1 MMMNAVMVMVMVMR
15 VAIQN
20 CAFHVKKSTVWIASL
35 INNVICVGRISA
47 TNVKEQNR
55 VRGWTVKINYVMV
68 ALKRRHAIV
77 AAKLDVGIV
86 PYLIFVITATAA
98 KLFAMIVFIV
108 GIEGVESAMVADWN
122 FVPMTVETTYRNAV
136 KKMGK
141 AFVLI
146 VHLRV
151 RVCIDGRLG

>member
-20 CAFHVKKSTVWIASL
+20 GAFHVKKSTVWIASL

-47 TNVKEQNR
+47 TNVKEQKS
-55 VRGWTVKINYVMV
+55 VRGWTVKINYVRT

-86 PYLIFVITATAA
+86 FYPSLVITLTARKEYA
-98 KLFAMIVFIV
+98 
-108 GIEGVESAMVADWN
+108 
-122 FVPMTVETTYRNAV
+122 
-136 KKMGK
+136 
-141 AFVLI
+141 
-146 VHLRV
+146 
-151 RVCIDGRLG
+151 